1 MESEKKD
8 YYEILEVN
16 IKASKETISKVFKM
30 QIKKNHPDLFQ
41 GEEKKAAEEKT
52 MLLNEAYEVLSDEKK
67 REAYDKTLNAEK
79 NEQINFLKEQI
90 QLLKEELLK
99 KQSILQQIREEYA
112 LYDQERKN
120 MLYNKVREHQNDI
133 ENTSNISNINR
144 ESYYNNENET
154 EDKGITHQ
162 DNFYDFKVFLLKIL
176 GAILLMVFALF
187 TVGEVIGKNLLK
199 DVFIEIFIK

>member
-144 ESYYNNENET
+144 ESHYNNENET

-162 DNFYDFKVFLLKIL
+162 DNFYDLKVFLLKIL